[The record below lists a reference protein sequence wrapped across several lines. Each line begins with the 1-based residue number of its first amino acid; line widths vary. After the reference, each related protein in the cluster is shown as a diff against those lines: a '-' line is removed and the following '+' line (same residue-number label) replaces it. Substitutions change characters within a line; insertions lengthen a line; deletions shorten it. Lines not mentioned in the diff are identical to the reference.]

1 MVIVAA
7 QTQDHGLHAESMIPL
22 LRDISATVL
31 IGSSS
36 ARVNPSNVTV
46 QMRDVMIQGVDAKAA
61 IEKIV
66 ALVIVE
72 GIENKNKHIS
82 TVKSSNNCRLNLL
95 SSSNLM
101 AKCFNHIR

>member
-7 QTQDHGLHAESMIPL
+7 QTQDHGLHVESMIPL

-36 ARVNPSNVTV
+36 VLVNPSNVTV
-46 QMRDVMIQGVDAKAA
+46 QMRDVMLQGVDVKAA

-66 ALVIVE
+66 ALVIVA
-72 GIENKNKHIS
+72 GIKNKNKHVI
-82 TVKSSNNCRLNLL
+82 TVYFPHNCRLNLL
-95 SSSNLM
+95 S
-101 AKCFNHIR
+101 RR

>member
-7 QTQDHGLHAESMIPL
+7 QTQDHGLHVESMIPL

-36 ARVNPSNVTV
+36 ARVNPSNVTA
-46 QMRDVMIQGVDAKAA
+46 QMRDVMLQGVDVKAA

-72 GIENKNKHIS
+72 GIEYKNEHVS
-82 TVKSSNNCRLNLL
+82 TVYFQHNCRLKTLT
-95 SSSNLM
+95 
-101 AKCFNHIR
+101 FNTC